1 MISNEWVKIQK
12 ELIDK
17 RRTAYIEFLTDDFND
32 LLKSYPNALKSY
44 DKVIRDIDETNALP
58 DSEEKRERLRYLPNR
73 NDCVNRMQKIQRKL
87 KNIQTLKDVYSK

>member
-44 DKVIRDIDETNALP
+44 DKEI
-58 DSEEKRERLRYLPNR
+58 
-73 NDCVNRMQKIQRKL
+73 
-87 KNIQTLKDVYSK
+87 

>member
-73 NDCVNRMQKIQRKL
+73 NDCVNSMQKIQRKL